1 MNSAHRFHSLVQF
14 YGTHHRMPSYREL
27 EHLWGFRSPNAARK
41 VVTKFLALD
50 LVAKDPMGR
59 LLPGRAFKAVRVL
72 GAVEAGF
79 PSPAEEA
86 LGDTM
91 DLDEFLIKNKAA
103 TYMLKVTG
111 SSMIDAGILPGDMVL
126 VERGLEAKDG
136 DIVVAQIDHAW
147 TLTYLRKRGRK
158 VWLEPAN
165 KKYQAL
171 HPTEE
176 LKIAAV
182 VIAVI
187 RKYRDEWSCTSSVRI
202 NPIGLFG
209 ETQALGKRSFL
220 PHNKAVT
227 PHLLLPHRMW
237 RHQWRSRLSPP

>member
-1 MNSAHRFHSLVQF
+1 MDPTHRLQSIVQF
-14 YGTHHRMPSYREL
+14 YWTHQRMPSYREL
-27 EHLWGFRSPNAARK
+27 ERLWGFRSPNAARR
-41 VVTKFLALD
+41 VITKLLALD
-50 LVAKDPMGR
+50 LVAKDPTGR

-79 PSPAEEA
+79 PSPAEEE

-111 SSMIDAGILPGDMVL
+111 SSMLDAGILPGDMVL

-147 TLTYLRKRGRK
+147 TLKYLRKRGRK

-165 KKYQAL
+165 KKFTAL

-176 LKIAAV
+176 LKVAAV

-187 RKYRDEWSCTSSVRI
+187 RKYRDE
-202 NPIGLFG
+202 
-209 ETQALGKRSFL
+209 
-220 PHNKAVT
+220 
-227 PHLLLPHRMW
+227 
-237 RHQWRSRLSPP
+237 